1 MRKFLYKSLIL
12 IGLVAWLATACDAP
26 IDVQTNS
33 TEPRLVIF
41 AAFSQ
46 DTLRNYVNVSKSM
59 PYFEEGKP
67 IAVNDARVSVTYRGN
82 QIWLDRDTLAG
93 RYFVD
98 NLPLVATES
107 YVLDVF
113 YDFDG
118 DGTEEHYMAKSIMP
132 NSPRVDS
139 VRLSSIVIEKM
150 PILFVY
156 GQAFHTT
163 ENNFC
168 LYNWHYGDTIGM
180 FDYFM
185 LMPEEMMK
193 TSTKVYPL
201 PYFVSGNIHK
211 GDTLCFRID
220 NLNNQYTVFISQ
232 AASETGIPNPLFSN
246 PPAEVYTNIKCLS
259 DENQRVSGIFTT
271 YSRGKTI
278 TFISDI
284 DFSFSMF

>member
-1 MRKFLYKSLIL
+1 MRKFFYKSLIL
-12 IGLVAWLATACDAP
+12 IGLVAWFATACDAP
-26 IDVQTNS
+26 IEVHTS
-33 TEPRLVIF
+33 SAEPRLVIF

-46 DTLRNYVNVSKSM
+46 DTSRNYVNISKSM

-82 QIWLDRDTLAG
+82 QIWLEKDTLAG

-98 NLPLVATES
+98 NLPLIAAES

-113 YDFDG
+113 YDFDF

-156 GQAFHTT
+156 GQVFGTT

-168 LYNWHYGDTIGM
+168 LYDWRHGDTIGM
-180 FDYFM
+180 FDFFM
-185 LMPEEMMK
+185 LMPEEFIN
-193 TSTKVYPL
+193 TSANVYPM
-201 PYFVSGNIHK
+201 PYFIFDGIHK

-220 NLNNQYTVFISQ
+220 NFNNQYAVFISQ
-232 AASETGIPNPLFSN
+232 VSAETGVPNPIFSN
-246 PPAEVYTNIKCLS
+246 PPAEVYTNIRCVS
-259 DENQRVSGIFTT
+259 DESQRVSGIFTT
-271 YSRGKTI
+271 YSRGETF